1 MYKLNIVDKLSL
13 ILIFIGA
20 INWGTIGLF
29 KLNLLNILLF
39 NNSKLERIMYIII
52 FLGALDLIS
61 LLFRCNLFADD
72 K

>member
-13 ILIFIGA
+13 MLIFIGA

-39 NNSKLERIMYIII
+39 NNSKLERIIYIII

>member
-13 ILIFIGA
+13 MLIFIGA

-29 KLNLLNILLF
+29 KLNLLNIILF

>member
-1 MYKLNIVDKLSL
+1 MCKLNIFDKISL
-13 ILIFIGA
+13 ILIFIGS

-29 KLNLLNILLF
+29 KLNLLSIFLF

-52 FLGALDLIS
+52 LLGALDLIS
-61 LLFRCNLFADD
+61 LLFRWNLFANN

>member
-13 ILIFIGA
+13 MLIFIGA

-61 LLFRCNLFADD
+61 LLFRCNLFAND

>member
-61 LLFRCNLFADD
+61 LLFRYNLFADD

>member
-13 ILIFIGA
+13 MLIFIGA

>member
-13 ILIFIGA
+13 MLIFIGA

-29 KLNLLNILLF
+29 RLNLLNILLF
-39 NNSKLERIMYIII
+39 SNSKLERIMYIII

>member
-1 MYKLNIVDKLSL
+1 MCKLNIFDKISL
-13 ILIFIGA
+13 ILIFIGS

-29 KLNLLNILLF
+29 KLNLLNIFLF

-61 LLFRCNLFADD
+61 LLFRWNLFANN